1 MLKVSPSKAI
11 AGYAPCSECGTP
23 AAVHFP
29 DGGKRANTPYLSCG
43 GCNKTIQSSGTKAHI
58 QSHYVATLEE
68 YAYKYDV
75 DVSDELEQIT
85 ANKWT
90 ENPAQY
96 EVKMNGIVEPEP
108 ILKGEPVQ
116 ETVVIDNDT
125 QEVVQDKTPKPETS
139 HSSALLWVGVLVVIS
154 LFGVFVVRKL
164 KAKSKD
170 ESEDKSDE

>member
-23 AAVHFP
+23 AVVHFP

-43 GCNKTIQSSGTKAHI
+43 GCNKTIQASGTKAHI
-58 QSHYVATLEE
+58 QSHYVATLKE
-68 YAYKYDV
+68 YADKYDV
-75 DVSDELEQIT
+75 DVSAELEQIT

-108 ILKGEPVQ
+108 ILQNEPSQ

-125 QEVVQDKTPKPETS
+125 QEVVQDKTPKPETN
-139 HSSALLWVGVLVVIS
+139 HSSALIWVGVLVVVS
-154 LFGVFVVRKL
+154 LVGVFVVRKL